1 MFHGTANSM
10 SYRCVS
16 MQIYVDCHSN
26 IKAKLSNTCA
36 ISFFDKSP
44 LKPKI
49 GSITK
54 LHPCM

>member
-36 ISFFDKSP
+36 ISFFLINLPSE
-44 LKPKI
+44 
-49 GSITK
+49 TK
-54 LHPCM
+54 DR